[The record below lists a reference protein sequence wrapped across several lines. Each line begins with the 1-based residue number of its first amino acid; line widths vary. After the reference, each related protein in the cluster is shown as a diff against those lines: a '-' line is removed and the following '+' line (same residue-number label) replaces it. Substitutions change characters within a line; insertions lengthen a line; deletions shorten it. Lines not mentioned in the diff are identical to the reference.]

1 MDQSGRQSCGKY
13 LYRVPLQ
20 GDYRGESPFPEPTSH
35 LPGSEGKIQVLC
47 QRALMGESLFHRF
60 DAGLPDMDTRHETV
74 PSFPVE
80 VHSRAED
87 CNKNYHEFLTAL
99 DRQRST
105 S

>member
-1 MDQSGRQSCGKY
+1 
-13 LYRVPLQ
+13 
-20 GDYRGESPFPEPTSH
+20 
-35 LPGSEGKIQVLC
+35 
-47 QRALMGESLFHRF
+47 MGESLFHRF